1 MRSVNMQRGRGEQG
15 TALIIAM
22 LLLVMMGMIGLAALE
37 TVSRDRQVAGFQ
49 SRKGL
54 AFYAAEAGIAVARE
68 RIMNNGGE
76 PTVTNTTLGDTQLF
90 PYGQP
95 SFGPDPS
102 LDGDGIEDLG
112 GTGGSSSA
120 GEMNLAD
127 QGNGPLFQ
135 NHLWRIRVQG
145 TAPGGATARIE
156 VVAAGLD
163 TTGG

>member
-1 MRSVNMQRGRGEQG
+1 MQRTRGEQG

-76 PTVTNTTLGDTQLF
+76 PTVTNTALGDTSLF

-112 GTGGSSSA
+112 GGSTGGSKDA
-120 GEMNLAD
+120 GAMNLAN

-145 TAPGGATARIE
+145 QAPGGATARVEI
-156 VVAAGLD
+156 VAAGLD
-163 TTGG
+163 STGS